1 MKLELIRDTFT
12 EQATTGRLLIDGK
25 FQCFILE
32 DVVRPDGAPKVH
44 GKTAIPYGTYGV
56 VITMSARFKRL
67 LPLLVNV
74 PNFAGI
80 RIHPGNT
87 SADTEGCLLPGETRG
102 PNAVYSSR
110 VAFGKLFKCL
120 QQAKGGITIEIKK
133 EVSK

>member
-32 DVVRPDGAPKVH
+32 DVIRPEGAPKVY
-44 GKTAIPYGTYGV
+44 GKTAIPYGTYEV
-56 VITMSARFKRL
+56 VITMSARFKKL

-74 PNFAGI
+74 PNFSGI

-102 PNAVYSSR
+102 KNAVYSSR
-110 VAFGKLFKCL
+110 IAFGKLFKRL

-133 EVSK
+133 EVTK